1 QCGEARPR
9 APRRRSEDR
18 NAGDPHRPGRR
29 RGRRRHDRRV
39 HGALGGRRRG
49 LAAGRDARR
58 AARSRPAR
66 ARESRP
72 DGSRACRRVR
82 HRRSRE
88 PQRARRTAVSRRRAG
103 RDADGRA
110 GGRQHRPRHRGR
122 AAARVPLPESRQH
135 GDDRAEV
142 GDRRPAGRAAER
154 GRRLARVAVRA
165 HHEPCRLPQPHHR
178 HDPVGVGVLHVSARC
193 TPDHQQRHFRRM
205 TRGAVATVVLAVPAA
220 VVPVPAGLV
229 ERWYSSLAY
238 PAIQRVVTP
247 LSNAVPFALF
257 DALCLAALCGFA
269 VAAYRRI
276 RRFGWRRG
284 SLRLAWLAVVSAAA
298 IYLAFLATWGLN
310 YRRVPILEKVAFDRA
325 RIRRS
330 AATDLGD
337 VNAATL
343 NRLFAAAHADA
354 LSLDALA
361 SSFDDAIG
369 RMGARTAIVPGRP
382 KQTLLGAYFHEISA
396 AGMTDPFFL
405 ETLVAPDLFDVER
418 PFVIAHEWAHL
429 AGYADESEANF
440 IAWLT

>member
-1 QCGEARPR
+1 
-9 APRRRSEDR
+9 
-18 NAGDPHRPGRR
+18 
-29 RGRRRHDRRV
+29 
-39 HGALGGRRRG
+39 
-49 LAAGRDARR
+49 
-58 AARSRPAR
+58 
-66 ARESRP
+66 
-72 DGSRACRRVR
+72 
-82 HRRSRE
+82 
-88 PQRARRTAVSRRRAG
+88 
-103 RDADGRA
+103 
-110 GGRQHRPRHRGR
+110 
-122 AAARVPLPESRQH
+122 
-135 GDDRAEV
+135 
-142 GDRRPAGRAAER
+142 
-154 GRRLARVAVRA
+154 
-165 HHEPCRLPQPHHR
+165 
-178 HDPVGVGVLHVSARC
+178 
-193 TPDHQQRHFRRM
+193 M
-205 TRGAVATVVLAVPAA
+205 TRGAVAIVVLAVAAA

-382 KQTLLGAYFHEISA
+382 KQTLLGAYFHEISV

-440 IAWLT
+440 IAWLTCRHGDALAQYSAALIMIGYAQPARPLRDALDVGPKVDLWTMQYRYARTNPTLRVAARRGYDTYLKANRVEKGVESYDAVVQLILGTEMDETGYPRRR